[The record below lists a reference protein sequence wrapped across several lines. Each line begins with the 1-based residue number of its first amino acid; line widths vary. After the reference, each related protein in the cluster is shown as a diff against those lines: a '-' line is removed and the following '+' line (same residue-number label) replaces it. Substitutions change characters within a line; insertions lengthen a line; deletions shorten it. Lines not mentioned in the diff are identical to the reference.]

1 MLLLAAVDDGATHGY
16 GLIQHLSDRT
26 HGAITLAEGTVYTAL
41 HRLWRAG
48 YLARAYEKVAGRRRL
63 AYRLTAQG
71 RQLLATRV
79 DAWDQD
85 QADIAAV
92 LGDRV
97 PAERSTPG
105 RR

>member
-16 GLIQHLSDRT
+16 GLIRHLSDRT

-48 YLARAYEKVAGRRRL
+48 HLTRASRKVAGRRRL
-63 AYRLTAQG
+63 AYRLTDQG
-71 RQLLATRV
+71 RELLATQV
-79 DAWDQD
+79 SAWDPD
-85 QADIAAV
+85 HAHIAAV

-97 PAERSTPG
+97 RSAA
-105 RR
+105 RRP